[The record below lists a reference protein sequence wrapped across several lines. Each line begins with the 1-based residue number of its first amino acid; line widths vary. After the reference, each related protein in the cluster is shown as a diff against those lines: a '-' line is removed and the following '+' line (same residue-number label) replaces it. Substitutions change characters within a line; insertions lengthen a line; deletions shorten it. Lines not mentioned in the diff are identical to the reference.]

1 MVSDSQKNISK
12 KLKKSLEV
20 SKFFVIF
27 VLLSSL
33 KEKINIGRSGV
44 MAATRDLQGVDNQHI
59 VECT

>member
-20 SKFFVIF
+20 SNFFVIF

-33 KEKINIGRSGV
+33 IEIEIWRSGV
-44 MAATRDLQGVDNQHI
+44 MAATRDFS
-59 VECT
+59 